1 MHLEPDVV
9 LLITH
14 SGDFFTIDRVAE
26 AVLKRGVQPFRLDT
40 DKFPM
45 TLQLQANLSN
55 YGSNHRLKY
64 GDLSFNTEQVQAVWM
79 RRIWQPD
86 LGKELAPQFQAACS
100 TESLAVLDGFWDS
113 LRGARWVDDL
123 QRISAAEN
131 KLRQLRIASEVGLV
145 IPRTLVTNNPQ
156 EAREFFHQV
165 KGKMVAKLLRPL
177 SYGMQASSFFM
188 YTSAVKEEDL
198 LDAET
203 LRYCP
208 AVFQEQIPKQL
219 ELRAVYVNG
228 NLFVGALDASGY
240 AASTQDWRHGTKEV
254 VTWQPYQL
262 PEKLIRCLDAFMAR
276 FGLFFGAFDFI
287 KTPSGEYVFLEINP
301 TGEWGMLE
309 RDLDYPIAD
318 AIADTLL
325 LTNPKSNTLT

>member
-1 MHLEPDVV
+1 MHVDRDVV

-14 SGDFFTIDRVAE
+14 SGDYFTIDRVAE
-26 AVLKRGVQPFRLDT
+26 AVSKRGAQPFRLNT

-45 TLQLQANLSN
+45 TVQIEANLSN
-55 YGSNHRLKY
+55 SGSNHKLEY
-64 GDLSFNTEQVQAVWM
+64 DACSLNTEQVQAVWM

-100 TESLAVLDGFWDS
+100 SESLAVLDGFWDS
-113 LRGARWVDDL
+113 LRGATWVDDL

-145 IPRTLVTNNPQ
+145 IPRTIVTNNPQ
-156 EAREFFHQV
+156 QAREFFAEV

-208 AVFQEQIPKQL
+208 VVFQ
-219 ELRAVYVNG
+219 
-228 NLFVGALDASGY
+228 
-240 AASTQDWRHGTKEV
+240 
-254 VTWQPYQL
+254 
-262 PEKLIRCLDAFMAR
+262 
-276 FGLFFGAFDFI
+276 
-287 KTPSGEYVFLEINP
+287 
-301 TGEWGMLE
+301 
-309 RDLDYPIAD
+309 
-318 AIADTLL
+318 
-325 LTNPKSNTLT
+325 

>member
-1 MHLEPDVV
+1 MHSERDVV

-14 SGDFFTIDRVAE
+14 SGDYFTIDRVGE
-26 AVLKRGVQPFRLDT
+26 AVSKRGAQPFRLDT
-40 DKFPM
+40 DKFPIA
-45 TLQLQANLSN
+45 LQIQANLSN
-55 YGSNHRLKY
+55 SGSNHTLEY
-64 GDLSFNTEQVQAVWM
+64 GGNSLNTDQVQAVWM

-100 TESLAVLDGFWDS
+100 HESLAVLDGFWDS
-113 LRGARWVDDL
+113 LRTATWVDDL

-131 KLRQLRIASEVGLV
+131 KLRQLRVASEVGLV
-145 IPRTLVTNNPQ
+145 IPQTLVTNNPQ
-156 EAREFFHQV
+156 QAREFFHQV
-165 KGKMVAKLLRPL
+165 NQKMVAKLLRPL

-198 LDAET
+198 IDAET

-208 AVFQEQIPKQL
+208 IVLQEQIPKQL

-228 NLFVGALDASGY
+228 NLFVGALDASEY
-240 AASTQDWRHGTKEV
+240 ATSTQDWRRGTKEIL
-254 VTWQPYQL
+254 TWQPYQL
-262 PEKLIRCLDAFMAR
+262 PDKLIRGIDVFMAR
-276 FGLFFGAFDFI
+276 FGLLFGAFDFI

-309 RDLDYPIAD
+309 RDLDYPIAE
-318 AIADTLL
+318 AIADALL
-325 LTNPKSNTLT
+325 SIKMGG

>member
-1 MHLEPDVV
+1 MHLERNVV
-9 LLITH
+9 LLISH
-14 SGDFFTIDRVAE
+14 SGDYFTIDRVAE
-26 AVLKRGVQPFRLDT
+26 AVSKRGAQPFRLDT
-40 DKFPM
+40 DKFP
-45 TLQLQANLSN
+45 TAVQLQANLSN
-55 YGSNHRLKY
+55 SGSNHTLKY
-64 GDLSFNTEQVQAVWM
+64 KESSLNTEQVQAVWM

-100 TESLAVLDGFWDS
+100 NESLAVLDGFWDS
-113 LRGARWVDDL
+113 LRTATWVDDL

-131 KLRQLRIASEVGLV
+131 KLRQLRVASEVGLI
-145 IPRTLVTNNPQ
+145 IPQTLVTNNPQ
-156 EAREFFHQV
+156 QARDFFHQV
-165 KGKMVAKLLRPL
+165 NKKMVAKLLRPL

-198 LDAET
+198 IDAET

-208 AVFQEQIPKQL
+208 VVFQEQILKQL

-240 AASTQDWRHGTKEV
+240 AASTQDWRRGTKEV
-254 VTWQPYQL
+254 LTWQPYQL
-262 PEKLIRCLDAFMAR
+262 PDNLIRCLDAFMAR
-276 FGLFFGAFDFI
+276 FGLVFGAFDLI

-309 RDLDYPIAD
+309 RDLDYPIAE
-318 AIADTLL
+318 AIADALL
-325 LTNPKSNTLT
+325 AKNPKYNTSF

>member
-1 MHLEPDVV
+1 MHLQRDVV

-14 SGDFFTIDRVAE
+14 SGDYFTIDRVAE
-26 AVLKRGVQPFRLDT
+26 AVSKRGAQPFRFDT
-40 DKFPM
+40 DKFPIA
-45 TLQLQANLSN
+45 LQLQANFSN
-55 YGSNHRLKY
+55 SGSNHTLEY
-64 GDLSFNTEQVQAVWM
+64 NNCSLNTEQVQAVWM

-86 LGKELAPQFQAACS
+86 LGKELAPQFQTSCS
-100 TESLAVLDGFWDS
+100 SESLAVLNGFWDS

-123 QRISAAEN
+123 QRISVAEN
-131 KLRQLRIASEVGLV
+131 KLHQLRVASEVGLV

-165 KGKMVAKLLRPL
+165 KGKMVVKLLRPL

-198 LDAET
+198 VDAET

-208 AVFQEQIPKQL
+208 GVFQEQIPKQL

-228 NLFVGALDASGY
+228 NLFVGALDASEY

-254 VTWQPYQL
+254 LTWQPYQL
-262 PEKLIRCLDAFMAR
+262 PDKLIRCLDAFMAR
-276 FGLFFGAFDFI
+276 FGLVFGAFDFI
-287 KTPSGEYVFLEINP
+287 KTPSGGFLEPLI
-301 TGEWGMLE
+301 
-309 RDLDYPIAD
+309 
-318 AIADTLL
+318 LL
-325 LTNPKSNTLT
+325 KRHQENTFF

>member
-1 MHLEPDVV
+1 MHIDRNVV

-14 SGDFFTIDRVAE
+14 SGDYFTIDRVAE
-26 AVLKRGVQPFRLDT
+26 AILKRGAQPFRLDT

-45 TLQLQANLSN
+45 TVQIEAKLSN
-55 YGSNHRLKY
+55 FRSNHKLEY
-64 GDLSFNTEQVQAVWM
+64 GDRSLNTEQVQAVWM

-86 LGKELAPQFQAACS
+86 LGEELAPQFQAACS
-100 TESLAVLDGFWDS
+100 NESLAVLDGFWDS
-113 LRGARWVDDL
+113 LRGATWVDDL
-123 QRISAAEN
+123 QRISVAEN
-131 KLRQLRIASEVGLV
+131 KLRQLRIASEVG
-145 IPRTLVTNNPQ
+145 PQ
-156 EAREFFHQV
+156 QAREFFGEV

-188 YTSAVKEEDL
+188 YTSALKEEDL

-208 AVFQEQIPKQL
+208 VVFQEQIPKQL

-228 NLFVGALDASGY
+228 NLFVGALDASEY
-240 AASTQDWRHGTKEV
+240 EASTQDWRRGTKEAL
-254 VTWQPYQL
+254 TWQPYQL
-262 PEKLIRCLDAFMAR
+262 PDKLIRCLDAFMAR
-276 FGLFFGAFDFI
+276 FGLVFGAFDFI

-309 RDLDYPIAD
+309 RDLEYPIAD
-318 AIADTLL
+318 AIASALL
-325 LTNPKSNTLT
+325 STSPKSDALI